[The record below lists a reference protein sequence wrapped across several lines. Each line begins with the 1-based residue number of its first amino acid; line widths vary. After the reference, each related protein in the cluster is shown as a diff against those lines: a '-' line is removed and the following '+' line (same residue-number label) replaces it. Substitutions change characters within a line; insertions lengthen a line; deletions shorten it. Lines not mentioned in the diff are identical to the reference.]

1 MRALRVL
8 LSRLMQSVGLGRHRG
23 DLDAELESHIALHTD
38 DNMRSGM
45 SPEDARRAALL
56 AFGSA
61 QATREVLHEQN
72 GAPFVGIVSST
83 VRQAFRS
90 LVRHPGFSV
99 VRSRSTSGSSM
110 AWDGCSILR
119 TCRAA
124 PSRNPPR
131 VEPSPACAEAGQGV
145 RPAAVM
151 GGESFT
157 RAVTPP
163 WSVRRGRC
171 RNRALAG
178 APGADRWTCGSS
190 FDQAADRVAQVMC
203 AAVG

>member
-151 GGESFT
+151 GG
-157 RAVTPP
+157 RASHARLRHLGPYDEVDVAIEHLQERQELIDGLAV
-163 WSVRRGRC
+163 VRLIKQPIQLRR
-171 RNRALAG
+171 
-178 APGADRWTCGSS
+178 
-190 FDQAADRVAQVMC
+190 
-203 AAVG
+203 